1 MDFTIV
7 ATDPQTGA
15 RAGLL
20 KTARGEIETP
30 VFMPVGTQATVK
42 TLSQQDLES
51 LRAKIILGNTYHLYL
66 RPGHQLVARA
76 GGLHR
81 FMSWGGSMLTDS
93 GGFQV
98 FSLADL
104 NEVTEEGVRFQSH
117 LDGSSHLF
125 TPELVMDIQ
134 RDLGADIVM
143 AFDECT
149 SYPCTER
156 QAGQSMEMTL
166 RWTERCVKRFGEGAG
181 AGKPQA
187 LFGIVQGSV
196 YPALRARCAREL
208 AALQLPGYAIG
219 GLAVG
224 EPRRSMFEMIG
235 VTLPH
240 LPSATPRYLMGVGLP
255 NDLVEAVAAG
265 IDMFDCVIP
274 TRNARNGTAFTSRG
288 RLRLKNA
295 NLAEDG
301 SALDPSCSCP
311 TCQNYSRAY
320 IRHLFQTNEMLG
332 MRLATVHNLHFY
344 LELMRQMRAAI
355 VDGRHQS
362 WQEEFLSTYEIE

>member
-7 ATDPQTGA
+7 ATDAQTGA

-51 LRAKIILGNTYHLYL
+51 LGAKIILGNTYHLYL

-81 FMSWGGSMLTDS
+81 FMNWSGSILTDS

-98 FSLADL
+98 FSLAHM
-104 NEVTEEGVRFQSH
+104 NQVTEEGVLFQSH
-117 LDGSSHLF
+117 LDGSRHLF
-125 TPELVMDIQ
+125 TPELAMDIQ

-149 SYPCTER
+149 AYPCTQE
-156 QAGQSMEMTL
+156 QACRSMEMTL
-166 RWTERCVKRFGEGAG
+166 RWTERCIDRFGDAAG
-181 AGKPQA
+181 PETPQA

-196 YPALRARCAREL
+196 YPALRARCARAL
-208 AALQLPGYAIG
+208 ASLKLPGYAIG

-224 EPRRSMFEMIG
+224 EPRQHLFEMID

-240 LPSATPRYLMGVGLP
+240 LPSNTPRYLMGVGRP
-255 NDLVEAVAAG
+255 NDLVQAVAAG
-265 IDMFDCVIP
+265 IDMFDCVVP
-274 TRNARNGTAFTSRG
+274 TRNARNGTAFTRHG

-295 NLAEDG
+295 DLAEDQNP
-301 SALDPSCSCP
+301 LDPECSCP
-311 TCQNYSRAY
+311 TCQNYGRAY

-355 VDGRHQS
+355 IDGRHQS
-362 WQEEFLSTYEIE
+362 WQEEFFSTYEIE